1 MNKIRGNKR
10 YDLILLDDD
19 IKPLSGLIIMKKLL
33 MIKSFN
39 TKVILLSSNNEYI
52 DNYDKYGNSY
62 VILEP
67 IDEDLFIDKI
77 NKYLER
83 WENS

>member
-1 MNKIRGNKR
+1 
-10 YDLILLDDD
+10 
-19 IKPLSGLIIMKKLL
+19 MKKLL
-33 MIKSFN
+33 MVKSFN

-52 DNYDKYGNSY
+52 DNYDKYGFND
-62 VILEP
+62 VISEP
-67 IDEDLFIDKI
+67 IDEDIFIDKI

>member
-1 MNKIRGNKR
+1 
-10 YDLILLDDD
+10 
-19 IKPLSGLIIMKKLL
+19 

-52 DNYDKYGNSY
+52 DNYDKYDFSD

-67 IDEDLFIDKI
+67 IDEDIFINKI
-77 NKYLER
+77 NKYLEIG
-83 WENS
+83 ENS

>member
-1 MNKIRGNKR
+1 
-10 YDLILLDDD
+10 
-19 IKPLSGLIIMKKLL
+19 MKKLL
-33 MIKSFN
+33 MVKSFN

-52 DNYDKYGNSY
+52 ANSDKYGNSY

-67 IDEDLFIDKI
+67 IDEDIFIDKI

-83 WENS
+83 

>member
-1 MNKIRGNKR
+1 
-10 YDLILLDDD
+10 
-19 IKPLSGLIIMKKLL
+19 MKKLL
-33 MIKSFN
+33 MVKSFN

-67 IDEDLFIDKI
+67 IDEEIFNNSIDK
-77 NKYLER
+77 YL
-83 WENS
+83 N